1 MSTDP
6 LVVTVRVACELLGV
20 SRQTIYNMFE
30 RGQLTRVEG
39 LGRVAR
45 IRYADILELV
55 GGASA
60 EAKGAAIEV
69 AP

>member
-1 MSTDP
+1 MSPDP
-6 LVVTVRVACELLGV
+6 LVVSVSEACDCLGV
-20 SRQTIYNMFE
+20 SRQTIYNLFE

-60 EAKGAAIEV
+60 AAEGAAIEA